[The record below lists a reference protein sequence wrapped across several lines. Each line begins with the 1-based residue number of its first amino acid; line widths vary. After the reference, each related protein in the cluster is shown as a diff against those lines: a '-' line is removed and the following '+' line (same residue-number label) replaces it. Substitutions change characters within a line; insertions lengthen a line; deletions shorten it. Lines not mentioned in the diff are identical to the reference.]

1 MDNSME
7 LEMPPSRSGPLKKVV
22 IWLVLLGVGIGG
34 YQWWKKRRPAESAIE
49 FRTVAAEKG
58 DLIQNVTANG
68 QLKALVT
75 VDVGSQVSG
84 NVRKLH
90 ADFNTRVTNGQVLA
104 ELDPS
109 TYEARLLQAEA
120 DLASAEASQMLAEL
134 NAKRAGE
141 LVKNKLI
148 SESDHDQTM
157 AELKQRNATI
167 KMRNAQL
174 KSATVDLE
182 RTTILSPID
191 GIVISRNVDIGQTV
205 QASFTSPTLFN
216 IAKSLEQMEI
226 AAMVSEA
233 DIGTVEEGQEVKF
246 TVDAFPSRTFTGL
259 VSQVRYQPTTNQNVV
274 NYATIISVS
283 NKDLKLKP
291 GMTANVSI
299 ITAKKTGVVRVPNAA
314 TRFRPPTGVK
324 VSTNVVVAHKSAQA
338 APAASV
344 AGPGSSEAPGEGGP
358 PGGAGGFQASPEM
371 RQRMLER
378 FDKNGDGQLDDS
390 ERQAMRDE
398 FRSRGPGGP
407 GGAGGSSGGGF
418 GMGGGGGGAR
428 RSAEPD
434 RSVRTLY
441 TLKTNTAAGGRPEIE
456 LQPIQVLAGIT
467 DGTHTEIL
475 EGLEVGQAIVSGS
488 AAAGGT
494 NSAQQVRNPFGG
506 PFGGPPR
513 R

>member
-1 MDNSME
+1 MEME
-7 LEMPPSRSGPLKKVV
+7 LPPSRSGPLKKAVV
-22 IWLVLLGVGIGG
+22 WLAVLGLGFGG
-34 YQWWKKRRPAESAIE
+34 YKWWMGNRPAAGPVE
-49 FRTVAAEKG
+49 FKTVATDKG
-58 DLIQNVTANG
+58 DLIQSVTANG

-84 NVRKLH
+84 NVRKLY
-90 ADFNTRVTNGQVLA
+90 ADFNTRVTNNQVLA

-134 NAKRAGE
+134 NAKRAEE
-141 LVKNKLI
+141 LFKNNLI
-148 SESDHDQTM
+148 SRSDHDQTM

-174 KSATVDLE
+174 KSAQVDLE

-233 DIGTVEEGQEVKF
+233 DIGAVEEGQEVKF

-274 NYATIISVS
+274 NYATIIAVS

-299 ITAKKTGVVRVPNAA
+299 VTAKKTGVVRVPNAA
-314 TRFRPPTGVK
+314 TRFRPPATAI
-324 VSTNVVVAHKSAQA
+324 VSTNVIVGYKSGAEAPTVAGG
-338 APAASV
+338 
-344 AGPGSSEAPGEGGP
+344 AGPGGPGGFGDGGP
-358 PGGAGGFQASPEM
+358 PGGGGGFQPSPEM

-378 FDKNGDGQLDDS
+378 FDKNGDGQIDET

-398 FRSRGPGGP
+398 FRSRG
-407 GGAGGSSGGGF
+407 GAGGGGGF
-418 GMGGGGGGAR
+418 GGPAGGGGR
-428 RSAEPD
+428 RTAEPE

-441 TLKTNTAAGGRPEIE
+441 TLTTNSAPGGKPVVA

-467 DGTHTEIL
+467 DGSHTEIL
-475 EGLEVGQAIVSGS
+475 EGLEAGQLIVSGLAS
-488 AAAGGT
+488 GTGT
-494 NSAQQVRNPFGG
+494 NAAQQVRNPFGG

>member
-22 IWLVLLGVGIGG
+22 IWVVLLGVGIGG
-34 YQWWKKRRPAESAIE
+34 YQWWKKGRPAESAVE

-84 NVRKLH
+84 NVRKLY

-134 NAKRAGE
+134 NSKRAGE

-167 KMRNAQL
+167 KMRSAQL
-174 KSATVDLE
+174 KSAQVDLE

-314 TRFRPPTGVK
+314 TRFRPPTGTK
-324 VSTNVVVAHKSAQA
+324 VSTNVLVAYKSAPA
-338 APAASV
+338 APAAA
-344 AGPGSSEAPGEGGP
+344 AGSGSSDGPGEGGP
-358 PGGAGGFQASPEM
+358 PGGGGFQPSPEM

-378 FDKNGDGQLDDS
+378 FDKNGDGQLDES

-407 GGAGGSSGGGF
+407 GGPGGGF
-418 GMGGGGGGAR
+418 GMGGGGGAR

-441 TLKTNTAAGGRPEIE
+441 TLKTNAIAGGRSEIE
-456 LQPIQVLAGIT
+456 LQPVQVLAGIT